1 MADGPQ
7 TSKDSTFGHLPRAFA
22 RNEKTAGS
30 RFAIIPVENTG
41 VTVSRTLSALALCA
55 VHDSAGHYA
64 FYNEEIIVPIMSPHL
79 HHVKIY
85 LGARSR
91 LGINRTL

>member
-1 MADGPQ
+1 
-7 TSKDSTFGHLPRAFA
+7 
-22 RNEKTAGS
+22 
-30 RFAIIPVENTG
+30 
-41 VTVSRTLSALALCA
+41 VSRTLSALALCA